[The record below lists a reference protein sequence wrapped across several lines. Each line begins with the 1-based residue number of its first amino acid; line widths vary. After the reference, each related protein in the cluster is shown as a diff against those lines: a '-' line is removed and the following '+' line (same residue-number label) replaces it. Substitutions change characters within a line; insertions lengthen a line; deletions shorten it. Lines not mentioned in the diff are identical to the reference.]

1 MNIDYSQF
9 LNMIPEVTL
18 TAILLIVFV
27 VDLFT
32 AQKPSNLAIFQAENG
47 ELALQKKQSSVS
59 ELTDVSPR
67 SWFNTLVCILMLVH
81 ILVNIFPTSAST
93 SFGGMYATSASI
105 GIIKTILA
113 FGTLIVLIQ
122 SREWLRRPDTF
133 FKEGEFYVLVVST
146 LLGMNMMVSANH
158 FLLFFLGLEMASV
171 PMACL
176 VAMDKYRHYSAEAGA
191 KFILTATFSS
201 GVMLFGISFIYG
213 ATGSLYFDD
222 VATHITATPMTIL
235 GMVFFF
241 SGLGFKISLVPFHFW
256 TADTY
261 QGAPTSVTGYLSV
274 VSKGAAAFALC
285 AILMKVFAP
294 MVDYWRY
301 MLMVV
306 VVLSITVANLFAI
319 HQKDLKRFM
328 AFSSISQA
336 GYIVLAILGNT
347 SMSVAALSYYVL
359 IYVVANLAVF
369 AIIASVEEHN
379 GGTVNMDSYN
389 GFYKT
394 NPRLS
399 FIMTLALF
407 SLGGIPP
414 FAGMFSKFFSFMAA
428 ADGAQITTIVGSLTY
443 AVVFIALVNTVI
455 SLYYYLL
462 IVKAMFIKPNDN
474 PLPTF
479 NSAVSTKLAL
489 AICTL
494 GVVAFGVC
502 SGVYD
507 WIAAAAGVG
516 M

>member
-1 MNIDYSQF
+1 MMNIDYSQF

-18 TAILLIVFV
+18 MAALMIVFIT
-27 VDLFT
+27 DLFT
-32 AQKPSNLAIFQAENG
+32 AKKPG
-47 ELALQKKQSSVS
+47 EA
-59 ELTDVSPR
+59 R
-67 SWFNTLVCILMLVH
+67 NRNWFNPLVCVLMLAH
-81 ILVNIFPTSAST
+81 IFINIWPTEAST
-93 SFGGMYATSASI
+93 AFGGMYMTNGSV
-105 GIIKTILA
+105 GVIKTILA
-113 FGTLIVLIQ
+113 FSVLIVFVQ
-122 SREWLRRPDTF
+122 SREWLQREDTN
-133 FKEGEFYVLVVST
+133 FKEGEFYELVLAT

-176 VAMDKYRHYSAEAGA
+176 VAFDKYRHNSAEAGA

-201 GVMLFGISFIYG
+201 GVMLYGISFLYA
-213 ATGSLYFDD
+213 ATGTLYFDD
-222 VATHITATPMTIL
+222 VMANISATPLCIL

-241 SGLGFKISLVPFHFW
+241 CGLGFKISLVPFHFW

-261 QGAPTSVTGYLSV
+261 QGAPTTVTGYLSV
-274 VSKGAAAFALC
+274 TSKGAAAFALC

-294 MVDYWRY
+294 IVEYWQI

-306 VVLSITVANLFAI
+306 IVLSITIGNLFAI

-336 GYIVLAILGNT
+336 GYIMLAVVGN
-347 SMSVAALSYYVL
+347 SAMSVTALSYYVL

-369 AIIASVEEHN
+369 SIIAAVEENN
-379 GGTVNMDSYN
+379 GGVVNMNAYN

-394 NPRLS
+394 NPRLA
-399 FIMTLALF
+399 FLLTLALF

-414 FAGMFSKFFSFMAA
+414 FAGMFSKFFVFMAA
-428 ADGAQITTIVGSLTY
+428 ANGAQVTTAIGATIY

-462 IVKAMFIKPNDN
+462 IVKAMFISDNEN

-479 NSAVSTKLAL
+479 KSSCSTKMAL

-502 SGVYD
+502 SIVYN
-507 WIAAAAGVG
+507 WIHAASV

>member
-1 MNIDYSQF
+1 MMNIDYSQF

-18 TAILLIVFV
+18 MAALMIVFIT
-27 VDLFT
+27 DLFT
-32 AQKPSNLAIFQAENG
+32 AKKPG
-47 ELALQKKQSSVS
+47 EA
-59 ELTDVSPR
+59 R
-67 SWFNTLVCILMLVH
+67 NRNWFNPLVCVLMLAH
-81 ILVNIFPTSAST
+81 IFINIWPTEAST
-93 SFGGMYATSASI
+93 AFGGMYMTNGSV
-105 GIIKTILA
+105 GVIKTILA
-113 FGTLIVLIQ
+113 FSVLIVFVQ
-122 SREWLRRPDTF
+122 SREWLQCEDTN
-133 FKEGEFYVLVVST
+133 FKEGEFYELVLAT

-176 VAMDKYRHYSAEAGA
+176 VAFDKYRHNSAEAGA

-201 GVMLFGISFIYG
+201 GVMLYGISFLYA
-213 ATGSLYFDD
+213 ATGTLYFDD
-222 VATHITATPMTIL
+222 VMANISATPLCIL

-261 QGAPTSVTGYLSV
+261 QGAPTTVTGYLSV
-274 VSKGAAAFALC
+274 TSKGAAAFALC

-294 MVDYWRY
+294 IVEYWQI

-306 VVLSITVANLFAI
+306 IVLSITIGNLFAI

-336 GYIVLAILGNT
+336 GYIMLAVVGN
-347 SMSVAALSYYVL
+347 SAMSVTALSYYVL

-369 AIIASVEEHN
+369 SIIAAVEENN
-379 GGTVNMDSYN
+379 GGVVNMNAYN

-394 NPRLS
+394 NPRLA
-399 FIMTLALF
+399 FLLTLALF

-414 FAGMFSKFFSFMAA
+414 FAGMFSKFFVFMAA
-428 ADGAQITTIVGSLTY
+428 ANGAQVTTAIGATIY

-462 IVKAMFIKPNDN
+462 IVKAMFISDNEN

-479 NSAVSTKLAL
+479 KSSCSTKMAL

-502 SGVYD
+502 SIVYN
-507 WIAAAAGVG
+507 WIHAASV